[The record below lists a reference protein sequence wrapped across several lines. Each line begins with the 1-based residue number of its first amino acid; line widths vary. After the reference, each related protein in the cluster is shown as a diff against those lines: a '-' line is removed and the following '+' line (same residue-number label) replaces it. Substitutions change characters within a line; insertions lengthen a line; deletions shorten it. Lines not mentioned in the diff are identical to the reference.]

1 MELHPLHLTV
11 NDRINHFETV
21 EEEQNPWENEVFVH
35 ITLGDRAIFDLF
47 LSRIYPRISDA
58 TFANIFMWS
67 SVDETRWKL
76 IEDCL
81 CIVATQ
87 GGEPTMIFPPLGFGN
102 FSAALKQCLEN
113 FQRLKLPRLF
123 IEYAIN
129 HSSENLKIFPSIP
142 RSGDYLYETQKM
154 TELTGSKLA
163 SKRQSRNAFLK
174 KYQNIRTETFTPN
187 HAQDCIKL
195 LETWPPQVQHSVAID
210 FKRSQEV
217 VATKNASKNAAAL
230 GLTGMVLYAEDQIVG
245 FTFGEKLDD
254 STCSIFIE
262 KTNRE
267 FTGSA
272 QYIFSEFCRQYW
284 ADTQWCNVGDDW
296 EIPSLAW
303 TKPSYHPAFRLPK
316 YSAFIS
322 L

>member
-11 NDRINHFETV
+11 NDRINHVETV
-21 EEEQNPWENEVFVH
+21 AVEQNPWENEGFVNM
-35 ITLGDRAIFDLF
+35 TLGDRAIFELF
-47 LSRIYPRISDA
+47 LSRTHPRISDA
-58 TFANIFMWS
+58 SFANIFMWS
-67 SVDETRWKL
+67 SVYETRWKL

-87 GGEPTMIFPPLGFGN
+87 GEEPTMILPPLGFDN
-102 FSAALKQCLEN
+102 FPAAIEQCIETFQKLKVPRFFIEFTNNSSEKLEN
-113 FQRLKLPRLF
+113 FQ
-123 IEYAIN
+123 
-129 HSSENLKIFPSIP
+129 SIP

-154 TELTGSKLA
+154 IDLTGSKLA
-163 SKRQSRNAFLK
+163 SKRQSRNAFVK
-174 KYQNIRTETFTPN
+174 KYRNIRTETFTPN

-195 LETWPPQVQHSVAID
+195 LETWQPQVQHSVAID
-210 FKRSQEV
+210 LKRSQEV
-217 VATKNASKNAAAL
+217 VATKNAIQNAAAL

-254 STCSIFIE
+254 STCSILIE

-272 QYIFSEFCRQYW
+272 QYIFSEFCRQYC

-303 TKPSYHPAFRLPK
+303 TKQSYHPAFRLPK
-316 YSAFIS
+316 SSAFIS

>member
-1 MELHPLHLTV
+1 MDLHPLHLTV
-11 NDRINHFETV
+11 NDRVNHV
-21 EEEQNPWENEVFVH
+21 EIVEGEQNPWESEGFVNM
-35 ITLGDRAIFDLF
+35 TLGDRAIFELF
-47 LSRIYPRISDA
+47 LSRIHPRISDA
-58 TFANIFMWS
+58 SFANIFMWS
-67 SVDETRWKL
+67 SVYETRWKL

-87 GGEPTMIFPPLGFGN
+87 GGEPTMILPPLGFGN
-102 FSAALKQCLEN
+102 FTAAIEQCLES
-113 FQRLKLPRLF
+113 FQRFKVSRLF
-123 IEYAIN
+123 IEYVT
-129 HSSENLKIFPSIP
+129 SSMAEKLGNFQGSP

-154 TELTGSKLA
+154 IDLTGSKLA
-163 SKRQSRNAFLK
+163 SKRQSRNAFIK
-174 KYQNIRTETFTPN
+174 KYRNIRTETFTPN

-195 LETWPPQVQHSVAID
+195 LETWQPQVQHSVNID
-210 FKRSQEV
+210 LKRSQEV
-217 VATKNASKNAAAL
+217 VATKNAIANAAAL

-254 STCSIFIE
+254 STCSILIE
-262 KTNRE
+262 KTNRD

-303 TKPSYHPAFRLPK
+303 TKESYHPAFRLPK
-316 YSAFIS
+316 SSASIG

>member
-11 NDRINHFETV
+11 NDRINHVETV
-21 EEEQNPWENEVFVH
+21 EGEQNPWKNEGFVN

-47 LSRIYPRISDA
+47 LSRSYPRISDA
-58 TFANIFMWS
+58 SFANIFMWS
-67 SVDETRWKL
+67 SVYETRWKL

-87 GGEPTMIFPPLGFGN
+87 GGEPTMILPPLGFGN
-102 FSAALKQCLEN
+102 FPAALKQCLES
-113 FQRLKLPRLF
+113 FQRLKVPRLF
-123 IEYAIN
+123 IEFTN
-129 HSSENLKIFPSIP
+129 HSSENLENFQSIP

-154 TELTGSKLA
+154 IDLTGSKLA

-174 KYQNIRTETFTPN
+174 KYQNIRTETFTQN

-195 LETWPPQVQHSVAID
+195 LETWQPQVQHSVAID
-210 FKRSQEV
+210 LKRSQEV
-217 VATKNASKNAAAL
+217 VATKNAIENAAAL
-230 GLTGMVLYAEDQIVG
+230 GLTGMVLYAEEQIVG

-254 STCSIFIE
+254 STCSIVIE

-303 TKPSYHPAFRLPK
+303 TKQSYHPAFRLPK

>member
-11 NDRINHFETV
+11 NDRINHVETV
-21 EEEQNPWENEVFVH
+21 EEEQNPWENEGFVN

-67 SVDETRWKL
+67 SVYETRWKL

-102 FSAALKQCLEN
+102 LAAALKQCLEN

-129 HSSENLKIFPSIP
+129 HSCENLKIFQSIP

-154 TELTGSKLA
+154 IELTGSKLA

-195 LETWPPQVQHSVAID
+195 LETWQPQVQHSVAID

-217 VATKNASKNAAAL
+217 VATKNALENAAAL

-254 STCSIFIE
+254 STCSILIE

-303 TKPSYHPAFRLPK
+303 TKQSYHPAFRLPK

>member
-1 MELHPLHLTV
+1 MELDPLPLTV
-11 NDRINHFETV
+11 NDRIHHIETAQQ
-21 EEEQNPWENEVFVH
+21 EQKPWENEGFVN
-35 ITLGDRAIFDLF
+35 ISLGDRAIFDLF
-47 LSRIYPRISDA
+47 LSRSYPRISYGS
-58 TFANIFMWS
+58 FANLFAWS
-67 SVDETRWKL
+67 SVEEIRWKI

-81 CIVATQ
+81 CIVATE
-87 GGEPTMIFPPLGFGN
+87 GREPTMILPPLGFDN
-102 FSAALKQCLEN
+102 FPAAITQCLET
-113 FQRLKLPRLF
+113 FQRLKVPQLF
-123 IEYAIN
+123 IEYATN
-129 HSSENLKIFPSIP
+129 HSCQNLKDFQRIS

-154 TELTGSKLA
+154 IDLTGSKLA

-174 KYQNIRTETFTPN
+174 KYQNVRTETFTPN
-187 HAQDCIKL
+187 HAEDCIKL
-195 LETWPPQVQHSVAID
+195 LETWETQVQHSVAID
-210 FKRSQEV
+210 LKRSQEV
-217 VATKNASKNAAAL
+217 VATTNAIQNAAAL
-230 GLTGMVLYAEDQIVG
+230 GLIGMVLYAENQIVG

-254 STCSIFIE
+254 STCSILIE

-303 TKPSYHPAFRLPK
+303 TKQSYYPAFRIPK
-316 YSAFIS
+316 FSAFIS

>member
-1 MELHPLHLTV
+1 MEFRPLHLTV
-11 NDRINHFETV
+11 SDRINNVETLV
-21 EEEQNPWENEVFVH
+21 GEQNPWKREGFVNM
-35 ITLGDRAIFDLF
+35 TLGDRAIFELF

-58 TFANIFMWS
+58 SFANIFMWS
-67 SVDETRWKL
+67 SVYETRWKI

-87 GGEPTMIFPPLGFGN
+87 GGEPTLIFPPLGFGN
-102 FSAALKQCLEN
+102 FSAALEECIKT
-113 FQRLKLPRLF
+113 FQRLHIPRFF
-123 IEYAIN
+123 IEYVTISLA
-129 HSSENLKIFPSIP
+129 ENLAYFDKNP

-154 TELTGSKLA
+154 IDLPGSKLA
-163 SKRQSRNAFLK
+163 SKRQSRNAFVR
-174 KYQNIRTETFTPN
+174 KYRNIRTETFTPK
-187 HAQDCIKL
+187 HAEDCMRL
-195 LETWPPQVQHSVAID
+195 LEIWQPQVQSSVNID
-210 FKRSQEV
+210 LKRSQEV
-217 VATKNASKNAAAL
+217 VATKNAIKNAAAL

-254 STCSIFIE
+254 STCSILIE

-284 ADTQWCNVGDDW
+284 ANTQWCNVGDDW

-303 TKPSYHPAFRLPK
+303 TKESYHPVFRIPK